1 MKRGRRIAFDYG
13 DARIGVAICDPDA
26 ILSTPLPYLDARHPK
41 LSAHLHDLFKE
52 YEPITI
58 YVGEP
63 RLLSG
68 NTGTAVEKVGV
79 FVAFLKEIIDLP
91 IVMVDERLSTVDAAR
106 KLREAVSSARDSKT
120 LIDSMAAVSILES
133 GLAREDQ

>member
-13 DARIGVAICDPDA
+13 DIRIGVAICDPDA
-26 ILSTPLPYLDARHPK
+26 ILSTPLPFLDARHPK
-41 LSAHLHDLFKE
+41 LDSHIQELVNQ

-68 NTGTAVEKVGV
+68 DSGIAMDKVEG
-79 FVAFLKEIIDLP
+79 FVTFLREFVDIPII
-91 IVMVDERLSTVDAAR
+91 MVDERLSTVDAAR
-106 KLREAVSSARDSKT
+106 KLREAGSNARESKN

-133 GLAREDQ
+133 GLAREKK